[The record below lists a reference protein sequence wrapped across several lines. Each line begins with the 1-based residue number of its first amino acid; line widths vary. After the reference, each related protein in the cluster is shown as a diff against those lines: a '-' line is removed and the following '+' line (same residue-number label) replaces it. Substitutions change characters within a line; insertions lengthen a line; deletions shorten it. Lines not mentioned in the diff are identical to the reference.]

1 MNLSHHFPCEY
12 SLIVMALHLFV
23 RGIDEQLFD
32 AVHRETL
39 ETEQIEHAYRVL
51 VAAENVTRHE
61 RTLKNEREIE
71 ILKGG
76 KY

>member
-1 MNLSHHFPCEY
+1 
-12 SLIVMALHLFV
+12 MALHLFV

-39 ETEQIEHAYRVL
+39 ETEQIEDAYRVL

-71 ILKGG
+71 ILKAG